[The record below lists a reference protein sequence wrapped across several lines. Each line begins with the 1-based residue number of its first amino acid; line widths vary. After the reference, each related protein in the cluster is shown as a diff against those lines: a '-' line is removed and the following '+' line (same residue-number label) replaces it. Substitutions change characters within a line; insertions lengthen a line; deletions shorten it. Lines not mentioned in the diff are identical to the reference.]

1 MSLRL
6 IKNLFVFA
14 GLYDGIL
21 GLIFIFAPAAV
32 FQYFDV
38 TPPNHWAYIQFS
50 ALLLILFAAMFF
62 KIASDPVRYR
72 ELMVYGMGL
81 KLSYSGLVF
90 WYQSTESIPFMWVPW
105 AWFDLLFLILFAMA
119 WRHTGR

>member
-21 GLIFIFAPAAV
+21 GLVFIFAPAAV

-72 ELMVYGMGL
+72 E
-81 KLSYSGLVF
+81 
-90 WYQSTESIPFMWVPW
+90 
-105 AWFDLLFLILFAMA
+105 
-119 WRHTGR
+119 